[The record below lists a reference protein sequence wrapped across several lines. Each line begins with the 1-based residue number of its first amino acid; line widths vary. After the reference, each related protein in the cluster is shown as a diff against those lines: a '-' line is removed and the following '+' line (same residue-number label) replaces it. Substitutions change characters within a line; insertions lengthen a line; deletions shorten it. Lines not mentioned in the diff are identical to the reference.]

1 MPVSEAPLL
10 PPEAAPDTVV
20 LTAAQA
26 IVRFLQVQYSERDG
40 VRRRLIPGMLGIF
53 GHGNVAGMG
62 QALAEVGDDLPYYQ
76 PKNEQAMVHT
86 AIGYAKSQSRL
97 ATLACSASIGPG
109 TTNMITG
116 AATATTNRVPVLLL
130 ASDTFANR
138 RQGPVLQQLE
148 HPTEADL
155 TVSDC
160 LRPVSRFFDRITRP
174 EQLITALPEAMR
186 VLLDAADTGAVTLSL
201 HQDVQGEAYA
211 FPVALFAPRTWTVT
225 RRPPAPSEVA
235 PAADVLAAAQ
245 RPVMIV
251 GGGVHYS
258 EAGAEVRALSERF
271 GIPVLETFGGK
282 SASGGTELLLGGVG
296 VTGTQAAYRA
306 ARDADVVLCVGT
318 RLADF
323 ATGSHSIFQDPA
335 VRFVSINVGAADAY
349 KLGAVPIVADARAG
363 LQALSRVLADR
374 GMEPAAGYREHIR
387 ELRRQWEQALDEDLG
402 DRTGEAMSQGQ
413 VLRLINEQSRAAD
426 VVVGA
431 AGSAP
436 SDVLRTWDAANGS
449 RCALEFGF
457 SCMGHEI
464 PAGLGLR
471 LGRPEGEVYVTIG
484 DGTFL
489 MGHSTELVT
498 ARQEGWKITLVLF
511 VNHGFQ
517 CIRDLQ
523 LLKSGVDFG
532 NEFRARGADGRLSG
546 PTVEVD
552 YAQNLASLGC
562 GVHEVRDLEGVRSAL
577 QAAREADGPVAIVAH
592 VEPHRGVIGSET
604 WWDVGVAQ
612 VSQLSSTR
620 DAVAEHLTGVE
631 RQRVYY

>member
-1 MPVSEAPLL
+1 MSVSEAHP
-10 PPEAAPDTVV
+10 AIAGSHRDTVV

-40 VRRRLIPGMLGIF
+40 ERRRVIPAMLGIF

-62 QALAEVGDDLPYYQ
+62 QALAEVGTDLPYHQ

-86 AIGYAKSQSRL
+86 AIGYAKSQARL

-174 EQLITALPEAMR
+174 EQLITALPEAIR
-186 VLLDAADTGAVTLSL
+186 VLLDPADTGAVTLSL
-201 HQDVQGEAYA
+201 HQDVQGESYA
-211 FPVALFAPRTWTVT
+211 FPRALFTPRTWPVV
-225 RRPPAPSEVA
+225 RRPVA
-235 PAADVLAAAQ
+235 EAELAAAADALAAAR

-258 EAGAEVRALSERF
+258 EAGDEIRMISERF
-271 GIPVLETFGGK
+271 GVPIMETFGGK
-282 SASGGTELLLGGVG
+282 SATPDTPLLLGGVG
-296 VTGTQAAYRA
+296 VTGTQAAYLA
-306 ARDADVVLCVGT
+306 ARDADLVLCVGT

-323 ATGSHSIFQDPA
+323 ATGSHSIFQDPD
-335 VRFVSINVGAADAY
+335 VRFVSVNVGAADAH
-349 KLGAVPIVADARAG
+349 KLGAIPVVADAR
-363 LQALSRVLADR
+363 LALTALASALEQRGRTPDEAYVDR
-374 GMEPAAGYREHIR
+374 AAS
-387 ELRRQWEQALDEDLG
+387 LRRDWEAALDADLQPR
-402 DRTGEAMSQGQ
+402 DGEAMSQGQ
-413 VLRLINEQSRAAD
+413 VLQAVNAHSQAGD

-436 SDVLRTWDAANGS
+436 SDVLRTWDAANGT

-464 PAGLGLR
+464 PAGLGMR
-471 LGRPEGEVYVTIG
+471 IGRPDGEIYVTIG
-484 DGTFL
+484 DGTYL
-489 MGHSTELVT
+489 MGHATELVT

-511 VNHGFQ
+511 VNHGYQ

-532 NEFRARGADGRLSG
+532 NEFRARGEDGRLSG

-562 GVHEVRDLEGVRSAL
+562 AVHEVRDLAAVEQAL
-577 QAAREADGPVAIVAH
+577 HAARETEGPVAIVAH
-592 VEPHRGVIGSET
+592 VEPYRGVVGSDT

-612 VSQLSSTR
+612 TSELEETR
-620 DAVAEHLTGVE
+620 AAVAEHLAGGE
-631 RQRVYY
+631 GQRVYY